1 MTSTSPT
8 PVAGKSLF
16 ESRTVWSMI
25 GAMIVYAL
33 PSILTKLGVPA
44 DQQPAAI
51 GYLQQIAT
59 PLLMLLGIMF
69 HSVSTKPVTSMFPTA
84 GTTTKIMGAVVM
96 PLLAAILAT
105 CLIAG
110 TLLSACALT
119 PTPQLSPAQQ
129 VLAAK
134 TEYVAESAYNVAGNA
149 YLAAEPLLS
158 AAQRTTVKA
167 YLATAYQALLAARH
181 AQVVGDQGTL
191 QTKID
196 AIQAIVRN
204 VQAITAT
211 VGH

>member
-33 PSILTKLGVPA
+33 PGILTKLGVPA

-84 GTTTKIMGAVVM
+84 GTTTKIMGALIV
-96 PLLAAILAT
+96 PLF
-105 CLIAG
+105 AG
-110 TLLSACALT
+110 LLLVGAVGGLSACAWT
-119 PTPQLSPAQQ
+119 PTPQLTESQQ

-134 TEYVAESAYNVAGNA
+134 TEYVAEAAYNVAGNA

-158 AAQRTTVKA
+158 APQRTTVKA
-167 YLATAYQALLAARH
+167 YLAKAYQALLAARH